1 MSRASGSGARD
12 VSSLAEETQGD
23 PAKGRFL
30 KKRSAQN
37 ANSDYHPSH
46 KKESLAQ
53 IPKMRRGICHDNDRE
68 EILMSPPTG
77 ELEDEDI
84 SRLKQATPHLPDDV
98 VLRVLFHCSYDV
110 DSAIE
115 LGQEMEMPTRIPES
129 VKNIIVA
136 NIAME
141 RSDYQSRRKPMKE
154 FYLAQQMKNVSSTKA
169 LIDFYYKEKNKMMG
183 NWRLDTYD
191 TEDTHEEWV
200 EMAEKMQESGVH
212 IVTRNPSTVARPTKK
227 STRKATKPK
236 NRRRQKPEIDNEPG
250 PSSSTPSTSNVF
262 KIPTRSHQ
270 NPESSSPSTSPRRR
284 TQSATMLRI
293 AHGSAS
299 PPKGPPSRKRRNTE
313 ILDEPSTS
321 DGRSSPK
328 KSCHN

>member
-1 MSRASGSGARD
+1 MSRASSSGARD

-115 LGQEMEMPTRIPES
+115 LGQGMEIPTKIPES

-154 FYLAQQMKNVSSTKA
+154 FYLAQQMKKVSSTKA

-191 TEDTHEEWV
+191 EEDTHEEWV
-200 EMAEKMQESGVH
+200 EMAEKMRESGVH
-212 IVTRNPSTVARPTKK
+212 IVTSRRNPSTVARPTKK
-227 STRKATKPK
+227 SSRKATKPK
-236 NRRRQKPEIDNEPG
+236 NRRRQKQVIDNEPT
-250 PSSSTPSTSNVF
+250 PSSSTPSTKF
-262 KIPTRSHQ
+262 
-270 NPESSSPSTSPRRR
+270 SSPSTSPRRR
-284 TQSATMLRI
+284 TQSATMPRI

-299 PPKGPPSRKRRNTE
+299 PPKTASRKRRNTE
-313 ILDEPSTS
+313 TLDEPSTS